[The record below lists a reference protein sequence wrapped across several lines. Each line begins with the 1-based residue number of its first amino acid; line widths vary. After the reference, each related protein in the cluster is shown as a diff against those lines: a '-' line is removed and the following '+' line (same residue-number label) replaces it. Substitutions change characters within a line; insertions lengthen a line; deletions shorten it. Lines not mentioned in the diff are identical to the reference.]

1 MLTENTENNDSNI
14 EVETTS
20 EENCSQKEE
29 QIFVDTL
36 DADVNKQIQS
46 LLELNEKLTKEH
58 AEMQKRCVYS
68 AAEVEN
74 VRKRANKEKE
84 DGIRY
89 AITKFARE
97 LLSVADNLQ
106 RALDTIMLQSSD
118 STESNNAIVEGI
130 KLVEK
135 EFVSILEKHGIQKIS
150 TSIGDT
156 PNPDFHEILSEADDA
171 NVEPGQICMIIQDGY
186 MITDRL
192 LRPALV
198 IVRKK

>member
-1 MLTENTENNDSNI
+1 MLNENTKHNEDDLC
-14 EVETTS
+14 TTNSQADNES
-20 EENCSQKEE
+20 EQHSKESL
-29 QIFVDTL
+29 DTEIQQ
-36 DADVNKQIQS
+36 QIQA
-46 LLELNEKLTKEH
+46 LLDLNEKLQNEH
-58 AEMQKRCVYS
+58 AEMQKQCVYA

-106 RALDTIMLQSSD
+106 RALGTINVQSDDPQSSH
-118 STESNNAIVEGI
+118 NAIVEGI

-135 EFVSILEKHGIQKIS
+135 EFVTTLEKHGIHKVE
-150 TSIGDT
+150 TSIGDE
-156 PNPDFHEILSEADDA
+156 PNPELHEILSEADDQ
-171 NVEPGQICMIIQDGY
+171 NVEAGRICMIIQDGY